1 MKKINRKMQ
10 TCKAVADGA
19 SEVLDGLAKQGIID
33 SYIVSCCTT
42 TSTADGGTDYDSGSV
57 TRGDT
62 DAPCQ
67 DDELHYLQHRR
78 AKGSSDCGNHP
89 ADREYRRADKKWSRI
104 QCQTVRVGEA

>member
-19 SEVLDGLAKQGIID
+19 SEVLDGLAKQGVID

-42 TSTADGGTDYDSGSV
+42 TPTTDGGTDYDSGSV

-62 DAPCQ
+62 DALVKMMSFIICSIEERKEVPTAAIIRQ
-67 DDELHYLQHRR
+67 IANTVE
-78 AKGSSDCGNHP
+78 
-89 ADREYRRADKKWSRI
+89 RI
-104 QCQTVRVGEA
+104 KNGAGYNVRQ

>member
-42 TSTADGGTDYDSGSV
+42 TSTADGGTDYDSGSTTYGNPDSLV
-57 TRGDT
+57 KMMSFIICDIEARKKIQAPATIVAIMETIKQMKRG
-62 DAPCQ
+62 AG
-67 DDELHYLQHRR
+67 Y
-78 AKGSSDCGNHP
+78 S
-89 ADREYRRADKKWSRI
+89 
-104 QCQTVRVGEA
+104 VRQ